1 MNKGLVSGLVL
12 LTLGLICGVLLAA
25 CNTLTAPIITNMENQ
40 VKYDALA
47 EFYTLS
53 NYDLQEVA
61 ITDNNNIDTVY
72 LLKNKTDGTV
82 EAVVYSV
89 NAYGYQSDVKMLIA
103 VNKDYT
109 VQGYK
114 IVSQAETAGLGS
126 LSETYDFKMTGAT
139 VTDLTGF
146 DSISGATITSTAVK
160 ACFIAVGNHLSVEFG
175 GGN

>member
-1 MNKGLVSGLVL
+1 MNKGLISGLVL
-12 LTLGLICGVLLAA
+12 LTLGLICGALLAGVNA
-25 CNTLTAPIITNMENQ
+25 LTAPIITDMENQ

-47 EFYTLS
+47 DFYTIAD
-53 NYDLQEVA
+53 YDLVEVPVVDA
-61 ITDNNNIDTVY
+61 NIDTVY
-72 LLKNKTDGTV
+72 LFKNKTTGTV
-82 EAVVYSV
+82 EAAVYSV
-89 NAYGYQSDVKMLIA
+89 KAYGYQSEVKMLIA
-103 VNKDYT
+103 VNQDFT

-126 LSETYDFKMTGAT
+126 LSETHDFKMTGA
-139 VTDLTGF
+139 VITDLSGF